1 MRTGAGSDML
11 KYSSVISP
19 VDVPPVADPDHDY
32 REGLVFNAVQ
42 YSVISLPNTI
52 EIFARELFAPLGAR
66 IPGQCLNLPSDFSS
80 WLGRQVFEFLGC
92 GWLGWDPITFPPPFS

>member
-1 MRTGAGSDML
+1 MIYKIAL
-11 KYSSVISP
+11 HEHLILISP

-32 REGLVFNAVQ
+32 REGPVLNAVQ

-52 EIFARELFAPLGAR
+52 KIFARELFAPLGTR
-66 IPGQCLNLPSDFSS
+66 IPGQCLNLPSDFLS

-92 GWLGWDPITFPPPFS
+92 GWLDENLITCHAASGP